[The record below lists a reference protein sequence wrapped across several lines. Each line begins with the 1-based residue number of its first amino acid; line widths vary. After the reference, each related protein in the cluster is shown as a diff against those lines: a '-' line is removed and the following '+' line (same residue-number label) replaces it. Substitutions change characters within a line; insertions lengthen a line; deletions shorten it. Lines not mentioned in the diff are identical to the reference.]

1 MSGKPARS
9 RWAAIRISFIHSPK
23 KPVRASVECN
33 LQFCGLIVM
42 KNPLRPES
50 APVIEILNEANI
62 RTVMVTGEHIRVG
75 LGDR

>member
-1 MSGKPARS
+1 
-9 RWAAIRISFIHSPK
+9 
-23 KPVRASVECN
+23 
-33 LQFCGLIVM
+33 M